1 MGWENYG
8 VPVGNSSDPGDKSYS
23 LADRSAAKVTHWLT
37 GNLANREI
45 FKNFYEYKIIKKPI
59 KGNDLTFVASIIPN
73 KEKQL
78 SQYLQ

>member
-1 MGWENYG
+1 MLRRVTHWLGISEFLLG
-8 VPVGNSSDPGDKSYS
+8 ILQIP
-23 LADRSAAKVTHWLT
+23 AAKVTHWLT